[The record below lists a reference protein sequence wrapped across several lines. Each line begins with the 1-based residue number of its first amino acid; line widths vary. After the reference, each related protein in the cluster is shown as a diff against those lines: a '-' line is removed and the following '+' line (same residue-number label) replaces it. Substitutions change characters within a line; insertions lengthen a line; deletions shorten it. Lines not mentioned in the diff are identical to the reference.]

1 MIRRKLLACAAALA
15 VSCVIG
21 MGVPAYAVDDLRII
35 APAKPGGGWDQT
47 ARVLAEVITANGAK
61 NVTVENVAGAG
72 GTVGLAQLADQEKG
86 NGNVL
91 MVNGLVMVGG
101 ADVDPARY
109 GAQPE
114 SGTDAP
120 RESRDASELGLYLAA
135 LEKGIPVL
143 GICRGLQIMAIAHGG
158 SLHQHLPDVV
168 GNTLHRD
175 APGTFNYHGATF
187 TPNSLIANLVGATEI
202 KVNSSHHQAVNSP
215 GDLTVT
221 GLASDGT
228 IEVCE
233 VTSTKFVLGVQWH
246 PEFSD
251 DEATSENIFRGF
263 IAACS

>member
-1 MIRRKLLACAAALA
+1 MTKPVIGITTYLEPAKWGAWELPAALIPWNYVNKLQQCGA
-15 VSCVIG
+15 SVVLLPPDPDCHDAI
-21 MGVPAYAVDDLRII
+21 ARI
-35 APAKPGGGWDQT
+35 D
-47 ARVLAEVITANGAK
+47 
-61 NVTVENVAGAG
+61 
-72 GTVGLAQLADQEKG
+72 GLG
-86 NGNVL
+86 
-91 MVNGLVMVGG
+91 MVGG

-114 SGTDAP
+114 SGTDTP

-158 SLHQHLPDVV
+158 SLHQHLPDLV

-187 TPNSLIANLVGATEI
+187 TPGSLIANLVGATEI

>member
-1 MIRRKLLACAAALA
+1 MTKPVIGITTYLEPAKWGAWELPAALIPWNYVNKLQQCGA
-15 VSCVIG
+15 SVVLL
-21 MGVPAYAVDDLRII
+21 PPD
-35 APAKPGGGWDQT
+35 PGCHD
-47 ARVLAEVITANGAK
+47 AIDRL
-61 NVTVENVAGAG
+61 
-72 GTVGLAQLADQEKG
+72 D
-86 NGNVL
+86 
-91 MVNGLVMVGG
+91 GLVIVGG
-101 ADVDPARY
+101 ADVDPTRY

-114 SGTDAP
+114 SGTDTP

-135 LEKGIPVL
+135 LAKGIPVL
-143 GICRGLQIMAIAHGG
+143 GICRGLQIMAVAHGG

-187 TPNSLIANLVGATEI
+187 TPGSLIAKLVGATEI
-202 KVNSSHHQAVNSP
+202 TVNSSHHQAVNSP

-233 VTSTKFVLGVQWH
+233 VASAKFVLGVQWH

-263 IAACS
+263 IGACS